1 MIYYDKKVKKDNINS
16 LKAIIKTHER
26 CMGREELTDVREA
39 YIEWC
44 DALLSKKYGRDI
56 NYMDVVSKSYEW
68 LQTISEWSGEASLRK
83 MNRYFDMIQPF
94 TNYKIELFPVVG
106 ESR

>member
-1 MIYYDKKVKKDNINS
+1 MIYYDKKVKKTNVNS
-16 LKAIIKTHER
+16 LKAIIKSHER
-26 CMGREELTDVREA
+26 CMKREELAETREA

-44 DALLSKKYGRDI
+44 DAQLSEKCGRDI
-56 NYMDVVSKSYEW
+56 SYMDLVSKSYEW

>member
-1 MIYYDKKVKKDNINS
+1 MIYYDKKVKKTNVNS
-16 LKAIIKTHER
+16 LKAIIKSHER
-26 CMGREELTDVREA
+26 CMKREELAETREA

-44 DALLSKKYGRDI
+44 DVQLSEKCGRDI
-56 NYMDVVSKSYEW
+56 SYMDLVSKSYEW

>member
-1 MIYYDKKVKKDNINS
+1 MIYYDKKVKRNNVNS
-16 LKAIIKTHER
+16 LKAIIKSHER
-26 CMGREELTDVREA
+26 CMKREELVDARKTYV
-39 YIEWC
+39 EWC
-44 DALLSKKYGRDI
+44 DAQLSEKYGRDI
-56 NYMDVVSKSYEW
+56 SYMDVVGKSYEW
-68 LQTISEWSGEASLRK
+68 LQIISEWSGEASLRK

>member
-1 MIYYDKKVKKDNINS
+1 MIYYDKTIKRNNINS
-16 LKAIIKTHER
+16 LKAVIELHER
-26 CMGREELTDVREA
+26 CMKDKKMADARETYV
-39 YIEWC
+39 EWC
-44 DALLSKKYGRDI
+44 DAQLSEKYGGDI
-56 NYMDVVSKSYEW
+56 SYMDVVRKSYEW